1 MFSRVKSRSHLHVVT
16 CTKWQRWC
24 KSHWDFCSFAA
35 AVRWQNRPPLLSFET
50 RSSLRV
56 FVTETALH
64 PAQRSQ
70 VGTATNNK
78 KKEKQKH
85 VYLYKFTAL
94 NFGVGVSSCGR
105 NFFFFFFLMEANENK
120 RHSASPWESAGAMP
134 KEPGNHNGVSRHKRL
149 AYPSEY
155 SRWCPSHLCCA
166 SYILAPAHTDE
177 RGGGGGETQSG
188 FPVSVI
194 FFISEKPLVQCI
206 SHNLCLS
213 SLVPRLTSTNRL
225 TLQAYVHMAAL
236 IAILHGGAL

>member
-1 MFSRVKSRSHLHVVT
+1 MAKPSSSFVIWDSLLAEGVCHRNCSAP
-16 CTKWQRWC
+16 CTAITGWYRNKQ
-24 KSHWDFCSFAA
+24 
-35 AVRWQNRPPLLSFET
+35 Q
-50 RSSLRV
+50 
-56 FVTETALH
+56 
-64 PAQRSQ
+64 
-70 VGTATNNK
+70 K

-85 VYLYKFTAL
+85 VYRYKFTAL

-177 RGGGGGETQSG
+177 RGGGRRNPKW
-188 FPVSVI
+188 FPCVSN
-194 FFISEKPLVQCI
+194 FFYFRKA
-206 SHNLCLS
+206 
-213 SLVPRLTSTNRL
+213 T
-225 TLQAYVHMAAL
+225 
-236 IAILHGGAL
+236 GAVY

>member
-1 MFSRVKSRSHLHVVT
+1 MAKPSSSFVIWDSLLAEGVCHRNCSAP
-16 CTKWQRWC
+16 CTAITGWYRNKQ
-24 KSHWDFCSFAA
+24 
-35 AVRWQNRPPLLSFET
+35 Q
-50 RSSLRV
+50 
-56 FVTETALH
+56 
-64 PAQRSQ
+64 
-70 VGTATNNK
+70 K
-78 KKEKQKH
+78 KKKSKNTFIDINSRRWTSASESRR
-85 VYLYKFTAL
+85 VVET
-94 NFGVGVSSCGR
+94 
-105 NFFFFFFLMEANENK
+105 FFFFFLMEANENK

-177 RGGGGGETQSG
+177 RGGGGETQSG

>member
-1 MFSRVKSRSHLHVVT
+1 MFSRVKSRSHPHVVT

-24 KSHWDFCSFAA
+24 KSHWDFCSSAA
-35 AVRWQNRPPLLSFET
+35 AVRWQNCPPLLSFET

-78 KKEKQKH
+78 KKEKQIY
-85 VYLYKFTAL
+85 VYRYKFTAL

-105 NFFFFFFLMEANENK
+105 NFFFFFLMEANENK

-177 RGGGGGETQSG
+177 RGGGRRNPKW
-188 FPVSVI
+188 FPCVSN
-194 FFISEKPLVQCI
+194 FFYFRKA
-206 SHNLCLS
+206 
-213 SLVPRLTSTNRL
+213 T
-225 TLQAYVHMAAL
+225 
-236 IAILHGGAL
+236 GAVY

>member
-1 MFSRVKSRSHLHVVT
+1 MFSRVKSRSHPHVVT

-24 KSHWDFCSFAA
+24 KSHWDFCSSAA
-35 AVRWQNRPPLLSFET
+35 AVRWQNCPPLLSFET

-78 KKEKQKH
+78 KKKKSKNTFIDINSRRWTSASESRRVVQ
-85 VYLYKFTAL
+85 T
-94 NFGVGVSSCGR
+94 
-105 NFFFFFFLMEANENK
+105 FFFFFLMEANENK

-177 RGGGGGETQSG
+177 RGGGRRNPKW
-188 FPVSVI
+188 FPCVSN
-194 FFISEKPLVQCI
+194 FFYFRKA
-206 SHNLCLS
+206 
-213 SLVPRLTSTNRL
+213 T
-225 TLQAYVHMAAL
+225 
-236 IAILHGGAL
+236 GAVY